1 MEEDVRTRLRQ
12 YSGDGMSFGGYYIRK
27 GVFFIMSLS
36 TKTHK
41 IAVTAI
47 LSAVATV
54 LMFISFPIP
63 FLIPPFVKM
72 DFSELPALLA
82 AFSMGPVS
90 GVMVCLVKNLI
101 NLLFTTTSGVGELCN
116 FLLGVCFVIPAGWI
130 YKVRRTR
137 SGALLA
143 SGAGAGAVAMAVL
156 SVPVNYFIS
165 YPFYTTFMPLDT
177 IIGMYQDL
185 LPSVDGLLACLL
197 IFNMPFTLLKGILD
211 VALAFLI
218 YKPLSPLLHK

>member
-1 MEEDVRTRLRQ
+1 
-12 YSGDGMSFGGYYIRK
+12 
-27 GVFFIMSLS
+27 MSLS
-36 TKTHK
+36 AKTHK

-143 SGAGAGAVAMAVL
+143 SGAGAVAMAVL